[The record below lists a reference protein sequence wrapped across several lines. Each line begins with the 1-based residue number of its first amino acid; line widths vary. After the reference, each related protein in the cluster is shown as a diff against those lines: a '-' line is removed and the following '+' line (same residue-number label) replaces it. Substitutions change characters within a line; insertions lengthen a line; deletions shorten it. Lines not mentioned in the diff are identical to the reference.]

1 MNINFIDIALIV
13 VFAACI
19 AGGYARGFILSL
31 VSFAKLIISFP
42 LAFYVADTYSGTF
55 YDKYVSAAALEKI
68 SQGLA
73 DSADIDSFVSSVRN
87 AVAELPFGLSGI
99 VDLSFLDS
107 LSNDSAANAVL
118 QNIVEPVAQVV
129 IKIGLFVITL
139 VLFNI
144 LVLIISKIIKSI
156 MNNKHTPLK
165 RTNKF
170 LGAAFGALK
179 GVATLAVL
187 SAVFV
192 FLSDFVFTTSQDFVS
207 QVDSSAVMEFI
218 NKINP
223 LMHLI

>member
-19 AGGYARGFILSL
+19 AGGYARGFVLSL
-31 VSFAKLIISFP
+31 ISFAKLIVSFP

-73 DSADIDSFVSSVRN
+73 DSADIDSFVSSVRQ
-87 AVAELPFGLSGI
+87 AVGEIPFGLSGT
-99 VDLSFLDS
+99 VDLSFLDGI
-107 LSNDSAANAVL
+107 NNQTAASAVL
-118 QNIVEPVAQVV
+118 QNIVEPVALVI
-129 IKIGLFVITL
+129 IKIALFVLTL
-139 VLFNI
+139 VIFNI
-144 LVLIISKIIKSI
+144 LVLIVSKIIKSI
-156 MNNKHTPLK
+156 MNKKHAPLK
-165 RTNKF
+165 RTNKY

-179 GVATLAVL
+179 GVALLAVL
-187 SAVFV
+187 SAVFS
-192 FLSDFVFTTSQDFVS
+192 FLSDFVFTTSADFVS